1 MALLSVQVVT
11 YVEKDSIP
19 FRMHLQN
26 KPELILASSS
36 PRRQELLREIGIP
49 FQVHAANINEDQTAG
64 EAPME
69 YALRLAREK
78 AEAVAA
84 RYPQSYVLGAD
95 TIVVLN
101 GEVLGK
107 PKDHADAA
115 RMLRLLSGREHEVT
129 TAVSLIAPR
138 ALSPSASTPSTVSPS
153 LITPNT
159 SAPSTVASNKVT
171 PSTAASS
178 AVPLSTIAPSIVP
191 SETVAAGTLAQT
203 RASTTKV
210 YFREIGEAEIQQYV
224 AGGEPMDKAGAY
236 AIQGGASRW
245 TDRIEGEFSNV
256 VGLPLSLVT
265 EMLKITGLMKS

>member
-1 MALLSVQVVT
+1 LAAAWLDIVLADITLLNPALLSVCVVT
-11 YVEKDSIP
+11 YVEKDSKP
-19 FRMHLQN
+19 FRMHRQN

-36 PRRQELLREIGIP
+36 PRRQELLREIGVP
-49 FQVHAANINEDQTAG
+49 FQVHAANINEDQNAG
-64 EAPME
+64 EAPIE

-84 RYPQSYVLGAD
+84 QYPQSYVLGAD

-107 PKDHADAA
+107 PQDHADAA
-115 RMLRLLSGREHEVT
+115 RMLRLLSGRAHEVT
-129 TAVSLIAPR
+129 TAVSLIP
-138 ALSPSASTPSTVSPS
+138 PSAGVQSTVSPS
-153 LITPNT
+153 KAARNT
-159 SAPSTVASNKVT
+159 AAPSM
-171 PSTAASS
+171 
-178 AVPLSTIAPSIVP
+178 IAP
-191 SETVAAGTLAQT
+191 GTLAET

-210 YFREIGEAEIQQYV
+210 YFREIAEAEIQQYV

-265 EMLKITGLMKS
+265 EMLRTTGLMKS

>member
-1 MALLSVQVVT
+1 VRVFT
-11 YVEKDSIP
+11 YVEKDSIT
-19 FRMHLQN
+19 FRMHQSK

-49 FQVHAANINEDQTAG
+49 FQVHAANINEDQRPG
-64 EAPME
+64 ELPME

-78 AEAVAA
+78 ALVVSKQ
-84 RYPQSYVLGAD
+84 YPQSYVLGAD
-95 TIVVLN
+95 TIVVVD

-107 PKDHADAA
+107 PIDHADAA
-115 RMLRLLSGREHEVT
+115 RMLRLLSGRAHEVT
-129 TAVSLIAPR
+129 TAVSLIAPNF
-138 ALSPSASTPSTVSPS
+138 A
-153 LITPNT
+153 
-159 SAPSTVASNKVT
+159 APSTASQSK
-171 PSTAASS
+171 
-178 AVPLSTIAPSIVP
+178 AVPNTVT
-191 SETVAAGTLAQT
+191 SETGVPNLAAQGTLVET

-210 YFREIGEAEIQQYV
+210 YFREIAEAEIQQYV

>member
-1 MALLSVQVVT
+1 LLDITLVDMALLSVCLVT
-11 YVEKDSIP
+11 YVEKDSITL
-19 FRMHLQN
+19 RMHPQN

-49 FQVHAANINEDQTAG
+49 FRVHAANINEDQITG
-64 EAPME
+64 EAPSA

-78 AEAVAA
+78 AEAVAVQ
-84 RYPQSYVLGAD
+84 YPQSYVLGAD
-95 TIVVLN
+95 TIVVVD

-107 PKDHADAA
+107 PKDRGDAI
-115 RMLRLLSGREHEVT
+115 RMLRLLSGRGHEVT
-129 TAVSLIAPR
+129 TAVGVVAP
-138 ALSPSASTPSTVSPS
+138 
-153 LITPNT
+153 
-159 SAPSTVASNKVT
+159 
-171 PSTAASS
+171 
-178 AVPLSTIAPSIVP
+178 
-191 SETVAAGTLAQT
+191 GTLSET

-210 YFREIGEAEIQQYV
+210 YFRELTEDEIQQYV

-265 EMLKITGLMKS
+265 DMLITNGLMKR

>member
-1 MALLSVQVVT
+1 LWATLLDTALLSVWLVT
-11 YVEKDSIP
+11 YVEKDSIT
-19 FRMHLQN
+19 FRMHQSK

-36 PRRQELLREIGIP
+36 PRRQELLREIGVP
-49 FQVHAANINEDQTAG
+49 FQVHAANINEDQSAG
-64 EAPME
+64 EAPIA

-84 RYPQSYVLGAD
+84 LYPQSYVLGAD
-95 TIVVLN
+95 TIVVID

-107 PKDHADAA
+107 PQDYADAV
-115 RMLRLLSGREHEVT
+115 RMLRKLSGRAHEVT
-129 TAVSLIAPR
+129 TAVSLIAP
-138 ALSPSASTPSTVSPS
+138 
-153 LITPNT
+153 NT
-159 SAPSTVASNKVT
+159 I
-171 PSTAASS
+171 ASS
-178 AVPLSTIAPSIVP
+178 AVPPNLIAPSTISPSTIP
-191 SETVAAGTLAQT
+191 SEKVAQGTLAET

-210 YFREIGEAEIQQYV
+210 YFREIAEAEIQQYV

-245 TDRIEGEFSNV
+245 TDRIEGGFSNV

>member
-49 FQVHAANINEDQTAG
+49 FQVHAANINEDQIAH
-64 EAPME
+64 EFPIA
-69 YALRLAREK
+69 YALRLAQEK
-78 AEAVAA
+78 AQAVAA
-84 RYPQSYVLGAD
+84 QHPQSYVLGAD
-95 TIVVLN
+95 TIVVID

-115 RMLRLLSGREHEVT
+115 RMLRLLSGRAHEVT
-129 TAVSLIAPR
+129 TAVSLIAPF
-138 ALSPSASTPSTVSPS
+138 
-153 LITPNT
+153 
-159 SAPSTVASNKVT
+159 TVAQ
-171 PSTAASS
+171 
-178 AVPLSTIAPSIVP
+178 
-191 SETVAAGTLAQT
+191 GTLAQT

-210 YFREIGEAEIQQYV
+210 YFREIAEAEIQQYV
-224 AGGEPMDKAGAY
+224 AGCEPMDKAGAY

-265 EMLKITGLMKS
+265 EMLKITGLMKR

>member
-1 MALLSVQVVT
+1 VRVFT
-11 YVEKDSIP
+11 YVEKDSIT
-19 FRMHLQN
+19 FRMHQSK

-49 FQVHAANINEDQTAG
+49 FQVHAANINEDQTPG
-64 EAPME
+64 EFPIA

-78 AEAVAA
+78 AEAVSKQ
-84 RYPQSYVLGAD
+84 YPQSYVLGAD
-95 TIVVLN
+95 TIVVLQ

-107 PKDHADAA
+107 PIDHADAA
-115 RMLRLLSGREHEVT
+115 RMLRLLSGRAHEVT
-129 TAVSLIAPR
+129 TAVSLIAPNF
-138 ALSPSASTPSTVSPS
+138 A
-153 LITPNT
+153 
-159 SAPSTVASNKVT
+159 APSTASQSK
-171 PSTAASS
+171 
-178 AVPLSTIAPSIVP
+178 AVPNTVTSETVVP
-191 SETVAAGTLAQT
+191 SLVAPNLVAAGTLVET

-210 YFREIGEAEIQQYV
+210 CFREIAEAEIQQYV

-265 EMLKITGLMKS
+265 EMFKITGLMKS

>member
-1 MALLSVQVVT
+1 MALLSVGVVT
-11 YVEKDSIP
+11 YVEKDSLP
-19 FRMHLQN
+19 FRMHRHN

-36 PRRQELLREIGIP
+36 PRRQELLQEIGVP
-49 FQVHAANINEDQTAG
+49 FQVHAANINEDQSAG
-64 EAPME
+64 EPPIE

-107 PKDHADAA
+107 PIDHADAA
-115 RMLRLLSGREHEVT
+115 RMLRLLSGRAHEVT
-129 TAVSLIAPR
+129 TAVSLIAPNTS
-138 ALSPSASTPSTVSPS
+138 SPST
-153 LITPNT
+153 
-159 SAPSTVASNKVT
+159 VT
-171 PSTAASS
+171 PSTSPNKATPSE
-178 AVPLSTIAPSIVP
+178 IAPT
-191 SETVAAGTLAQT
+191 TVASGTLAET

-210 YFREIGEAEIQQYV
+210 HFREIAEAEIQQYV

-245 TDRIEGEFSNV
+245 TDRIEGEYSNV

-265 EMLKITGLMKS
+265 EMLKVTGLMKS